1 MRNII
6 LLTGTPGSGKTLIGE
21 RLAKNLKG
29 LFIDIPTLV
38 KKKKLF
44 SYYDRKY
51 KSYIVNLRKLRKE
64 LNKIYVM
71 EEKKIV
77 ISSHFPLYIPK
88 EKLCKVIVLRCNPLI
103 LIKRLKKRNYPY
115 RKIRDNI
122 ISELID
128 LIYYEAIKYYGKK
141 MVFQLDVSNKKI
153 NDILKEISLILLKSN
168 KQYTIDWIAF
178 LEKMGKLNSILEYI
192 EKGK

>member
-1 MRNII
+1 
-6 LLTGTPGSGKTLIGE
+6 
-21 RLAKNLKG
+21 
-29 LFIDIPTLV
+29 
-38 KKKKLF
+38 
-44 SYYDRKY
+44 
-51 KSYIVNLRKLRKE
+51 
-64 LNKIYVM
+64 
-71 EEKKIV
+71 
-77 ISSHFPLYIPK
+77 
-88 EKLCKVIVLRCNPLI
+88 
-103 LIKRLKKRNYPY
+103 
-115 RKIRDNI
+115 
-122 ISELID
+122 SELID